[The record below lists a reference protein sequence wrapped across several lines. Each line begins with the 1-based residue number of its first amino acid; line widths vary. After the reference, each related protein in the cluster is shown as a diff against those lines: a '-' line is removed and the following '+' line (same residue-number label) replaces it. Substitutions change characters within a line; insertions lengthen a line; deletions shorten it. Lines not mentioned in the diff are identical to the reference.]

1 MRWGLLSTAM
11 INRDLA
17 AAAQGSPDAEVVA
30 VGSRELGRAEAH
42 AREIGAARAYGSY
55 DELLADPDIDAVYV
69 SVPNSLH
76 VEWTIRALDAGKHVL
91 CEKAFACRAAD
102 ADSAFDVAE
111 RNGRVLTEG
120 FMWRHHPQVAKLLDL
135 VAGGAIGEV
144 RGLCASFSGAVF
156 GPHDIRLKP
165 ELDGGAL
172 TDVGCYCV
180 HGLRAL
186 AGEPERVYA
195 EQRVGSTGVDL
206 VLSAT
211 MRFAAGVI
219 GTFDCGLELP
229 ERARLEVVGDTG
241 AIVLPDPWL
250 AGKPSL
256 ELRRDGD
263 VEQIEVEAANP
274 YRLELEDFARAARG
288 EQEPLIGR
296 ADVVGQA
303 RVIES
308 LLASA
313 AGSEPVDVR
322 ASG

>member
-11 INRDLA
+11 INGDLA
-17 AAAQGSPDAEVVA
+17 AAAQGSPEAEVVA

-55 DELLADPDIDAVYV
+55 DELLADPDVDAIYV

-91 CEKAFACRAAD
+91 CEKTFACRAAD
-102 ADSAFDVAE
+102 AESAFDAAE
-111 RNGRVLTEG
+111 RNGRLLTEG

-144 RGLCASFSGAVF
+144 RALCASFSGAVF

-195 EQRVGSTGVDL
+195 EQRVGPTGVDL

-211 MRFAAGVI
+211 MRFATGVV

-241 AIVLPDPWL
+241 TIVLPDPWL

-263 VEQIEVEAANP
+263 VEQIGIEATNP

-288 EQEPLIGR
+288 EKEPLIGR

-303 RVIES
+303 RVIEA

-313 AGSEPVDVR
+313 AGGEPVEVGT
-322 ASG
+322 SG

>member
-11 INRDLA
+11 INGDIVA
-17 AAAQGSPDAEVVA
+17 AAEGSPDAEVVA

-55 DELLADPDIDAVYV
+55 AELLADPDVDAIYV
-69 SVPNSLH
+69 SVPNALH
-76 VEWTIRALDAGKHVL
+76 VEWAIRALDAGKHVL

-102 ADSAFDVAE
+102 AAAAFDAAE
-111 RNGRVLTEG
+111 RNGRLLTEG

-135 VAGGAIGEV
+135 VAAGAVGEV
-144 RGLCASFSGAVF
+144 RAICASFSGAVF
-156 GPHDIRLKP
+156 GPHDIRLRRD
-165 ELDGGAL
+165 LDGGAL

-180 HGLRAL
+180 HGLRTL

-195 EQRVGSTGVDL
+195 EQRTGPTGVDL
-206 VLSAT
+206 VMSAI
-211 MRFAAGVI
+211 MRFPTGVI

-229 ERARLEVVGDTG
+229 ERARLEVVGDAG

-250 AGKPSL
+250 AADPSL

-263 VEQIEVEAANP
+263 VEQIEIEAVNS
-274 YRLELEDFARAARG
+274 YRLELEDFARAVRG

-303 RVIES
+303 RVIEA

-313 AGSEPVDVR
+313 AGGEPVELR
-322 ASG
+322 AS

>member
-11 INRDLA
+11 INQDLA
-17 AAAQGSPDAEVVA
+17 AAAQGSDEAEVVA
-30 VGSRELGRAEAH
+30 VGSRELARAQAH
-42 AREIGAARAYGSY
+42 AREIGAERAYGSY
-55 DELLADPDIDAVYV
+55 DELLADPDVDAIYV
-69 SVPNSLH
+69 SVPNSMH

-91 CEKAFACRAAD
+91 CEKTFACRAAD
-102 ADSAFDVAE
+102 AESAFDAAE

-120 FMWRHHPQVAKLLDL
+120 FMWRHHPQVSKLLDL

-144 RGLCASFSGAVF
+144 RALCASFSGAAF
-156 GPHDIRLKP
+156 GPQDIRLKP

-186 AGEPERVYA
+186 GGEPERVYA
-195 EQRVGSTGVDL
+195 EQRVGPTGVDL

-211 MRFAAGVI
+211 MRFETGVVA
-219 GTFDCGLELP
+219 TFDCGLELP
-229 ERARLEVVGDTG
+229 ERARLEAVGDTG
-241 AIVLPDPWL
+241 TIVLPDPWL
-250 AGKPSL
+250 AGQPSL

-263 VEQIEVEAANP
+263 VEQIEIEAANS

-288 EQEPLIGR
+288 EKEPLIGR
-296 ADVVGQA
+296 ADVVAQA
-303 RVIES
+303 HVIEA

-313 AGSEPVDVR
+313 ASGEPVDVGGS
-322 ASG
+322 A

>member
-17 AAAQGSPDAEVVA
+17 AAAEGSPEAEVVA
-30 VGSRELGRAEAH
+30 VGSRELARAEAH

-55 DELLADPDIDAVYV
+55 DELLADPDVDAIYV

-76 VEWTIRALDAGKHVL
+76 VDWTIRALDAGKHVL
-91 CEKAFACRAAD
+91 CEKTFACRAA
-102 ADSAFDVAE
+102 AAESAFEAAE
-111 RNGRVLTEG
+111 RNARLLTEG
-120 FMWRHHPQVAKLLDL
+120 FMWRHHPQVAKLLDM
-135 VAGGAIGEV
+135 VAGGAIGEMRAV
-144 RGLCASFSGAVF
+144 CASFSGAIF
-156 GPHDIRLKP
+156 GPHDIRLAP

-172 TDVGCYCV
+172 TDMGCYCV
-180 HGLRAL
+180 HGLRVL

-195 EQRVGSTGVDL
+195 EQRVGPTGVDL

-211 MRFAAGVI
+211 MRFATGVV

-241 AIVLPDPWL
+241 TIVLPDPWL

-256 ELRRDGD
+256 ELRRDGE
-263 VEQIEVEAANP
+263 VEQIEIEATNS

-288 EQEPLIGR
+288 EKEPLIGR
-296 ADVVGQA
+296 ADMVGQA
-303 RVIES
+303 RVIEA

-313 AGSEPVDVR
+313 ARREPVDVPP
-322 ASG
+322 A